1 VPKFPNAHEGYAVAN
16 AVPELKAVATGVLDH
31 HDTDAVAEWI
41 ATDWRTR
48 KP

>member
-1 VPKFPNAHEGYAVAN
+1 MFTIADEGYAVAN
-16 AVPELKAVATGVLDH
+16 AVPELKAVATGVLNH

-41 ATDWRTR
+41 AADWRTR